1 MQTVLLTV
9 LLLVLMALPGLAQS
23 SLPPGFPTT
32 KPPPPAVQRL
42 LDKQNQGG
50 TLSSNEQKSLDDW
63 QEQQVEDLQQE
74 LFKAVQSSPAA
85 AEAMDQ
91 AGVFA
96 CPKGGPPT
104 PAVAAP
110 TRPQFEKLLDQLK
123 REYGKLAGDRL
134 SAVNTALVSAKADA
148 AGTNLA
154 LPLTLAGNA
163 PAAVFAAAWSCA
175 RKPDNATFA
184 SNLGSLLDGV
194 GDARAGA
201 VLAYALALGPS
212 NILPNA
218 NQGWYLFN
226 RGQLAQAKA
235 SFEKAAERGP
245 DLGPVL
251 LGQGLVAHCQ
261 GDHRRAVDL
270 LTRAISVA
278 SSPAGEQ
285 ALSSSRAHEAD
296 HENQD
301 QNDTAPDAVP
311 TPRRDDWTKGARRPH
326 VVFAEP
332 VVPATNDECVTVGLK
347 KNGEIVE
354 GYRREAEALIAGQQA
369 LNPNAGGD
377 RAPTSTAT
385 SVTYYRGDDAMAALA
400 RAQYTAYAAR
410 IRAVRAPF
418 DRDFKDQS
426 ERVGNQVAA
435 IFKAAMAADPANRAQ
450 LFCKNVRP
458 VLNSE
463 YGKYKASWG
472 GTWEAEQKVIR
483 EYGEV
488 AHATISRI
496 RHDDLREYVDS
507 ERKLHL
513 GTMAQDGPAD
523 IIAWGSVGG
532 AILPCTLPV
541 PEAPAVKVAPQEAAD
556 NAPCPQFLQNGI
568 GVDLGV
574 ASVSLDCEKIA
585 VQAGEGLIGGFEHNY
600 VKHEQTYY
608 LGVGLEA
615 TAGVGPVSAG
625 VGGSAGVFVTCS
637 GNTVRDIGVRGSSS
651 ASVPGLS
658 MEASGTAAVVSG
670 PGGSFSAGVV
680 APEI

>member
-1 MQTVLLTV
+1 
-9 LLLVLMALPGLAQS
+9 
-23 SLPPGFPTT
+23 
-32 KPPPPAVQRL
+32 VQRL
-42 LDKQNQGG
+42 LDKQNQGD
-50 TLSSNEQKSLDDW
+50 TLSSNEQKSIDDW

-96 CPKGGPPT
+96 CPKGQPPT

-110 TRPQFEKLLDQLK
+110 TRPQFENLLDQLK

-163 PAAVFAAAWSCA
+163 PAAVFATVWSCA

-261 GDHRRAVDL
+261 DDHRRAVDL
-270 LTRAISVA
+270 LTRALSVA
-278 SSPAGEQ
+278 SSRAGEQ
-285 ALSSSRAHEAD
+285 ALSTSRAREAD

-301 QNDTAPDAVP
+301 QNDTDPDAVP
-311 TPRRDDWTKGARRPH
+311 TPRREDWTKDVRKPH

-332 VVPATNDECVTVGLK
+332 VVPATNDELVTVGAK

-354 GYRREAEALIAGQQA
+354 GYRREGEALIAGQQA

-377 RAPTSTAT
+377 RAPTLTAT

-418 DRDFKDQS
+418 ERDFNDQR
-426 ERVGNQVAA
+426 ERVVKQVAA
-435 IFKAAMAADPANRAQ
+435 IFEAAVAAGPANGPQ
-450 LFCKNVRP
+450 LFCKNARS

-488 AHATISRI
+488 AFATISRI

-513 GTMAQDGPAD
+513 GVMAMDGPGD
-523 IIAWGSVGG
+523 IIAWGATVGAG
-532 AILPCTLPV
+532 ILSCTIPV
-541 PEAPAVKVAPQEAAD
+541 PEVPAVKVAPQEAAD

-568 GVDLGV
+568 GVSLGV
-574 ASVSLDCEKIA
+574 ASVSMDCEKIA
-585 VQAGEGLIGGFEHNY
+585 VQAGEGLIGRFEQNY

-625 VGGSAGVFVTCS
+625 AGGSAGVFITCS
-637 GNTVRDIGVRGSSS
+637 GNRVRDIGVQGSSS
-651 ASVPGLS
+651 AMVPGLS
-658 MEASGTAAVVSG
+658 MEASGTAAAVSG
-670 PGGSFSAGVV
+670 PSGSFSAGV
-680 APEI
+680 AFSEI

>member
-1 MQTVLLTV
+1 MQTV

-42 LDKQNQGG
+42 LDKQNQGDE
-50 TLSSNEQKSLDDW
+50 LSSDEQKSIDDW
-63 QEQQVEDLQQE
+63 QEQQVEDLQQA
-74 LFKAVQSSPAA
+74 LLKAAQSSPAA

-96 CPKGGPPT
+96 CPKGQPPT
-104 PAVAAP
+104 PAVAP

-163 PAAVFAAAWSCA
+163 PAAVFATAWSCA
-175 RKPDNATFA
+175 RQPDNATFA

-201 VLAYALALGPS
+201 VLAYALTLGSS

-226 RGQLAQAKA
+226 RGQLAQAKT

-245 DLGPVL
+245 NLGPVL

-311 TPRRDDWTKGARRPH
+311 TPRRDDWTRGAPTTE

-332 VVPATNDECVTVGLK
+332 VVPATNDEVVTVGAK

-354 GYRREAEALIAGQQA
+354 GYRRAAEALIAGQQA

-377 RAPTSTAT
+377 RAPTLTAT

-426 ERVGNQVAA
+426 ERVGKQVAA
-435 IFKAAMAADPANRAQ
+435 IFQAAMAAEPANGTQ
-450 LFCKNVRP
+450 LFCKNARP

-463 YGKYKASWG
+463 YGKYVASWR

-483 EYGEV
+483 EYGAV
-488 AHATISRI
+488 AGATISRI
-496 RHDDLREYVDS
+496 RHDDLHDYVDS
-507 ERKLHL
+507 ERRLHL
-513 GTMAQDGPAD
+513 VTMAQDGPAD
-523 IIAWGSVGG
+523 IIAWGSVVGG
-532 AILPCTLPV
+532 AILSCTIPV
-541 PEAPAVKVAPQEAAD
+541 PEPPAVEVAPQAAAD
-556 NAPCPQFLQNGI
+556 NAPCPQFLQNGV
-568 GVDLGV
+568 GVSLGV
-574 ASVSLDCEKIA
+574 ASVSMDCEKIA
-585 VQAGEGLIGGFEHNY
+585 VQAGEGLIGRFEHNY

-625 VGGSAGVFVTCS
+625 ASGSAGVFVTCR
-637 GNTVRDIGVRGSSS
+637 GNTVRDVGVQGSSG
-651 ASVPGLS
+651 ASLPGWS
-658 MEASGTAAVVSG
+658 METLGTAAVVSG
-670 PGGSFSAGVV
+670 AGGSFSAGVV
-680 APEI
+680 VPGS